1 MYLGRTLLE
10 YHLRFYL
17 NHCREAIGSLEIIL
31 TYDDRVVSMAKNCL
45 VVDDSKIV
53 RVMARKILEGLGFE
67 VFDAENGQEAL
78 DFCLKSPPDCV
89 LLDWN
94 MPVMSGLDFLKKI
107 RAEAVGKNMKV
118 IFCTTK
124 TDADSVKQGMAAGA
138 NEYIMKPFDEGVIKS
153 KLSEIGL
160 I

>member
-1 MYLGRTLLE
+1 
-10 YHLRFYL
+10 
-17 NHCREAIGSLEIIL
+17 
-31 TYDDRVVSMAKNCL
+31 MAKNCL

-107 RAEAVGKNMKV
+107 RAEAVGKNIKV

>member
-1 MYLGRTLLE
+1 
-10 YHLRFYL
+10 
-17 NHCREAIGSLEIIL
+17 
-31 TYDDRVVSMAKNCL
+31 MAKTCL

-78 DFCLKSPPDCV
+78 DFCIKAPPSCV

-94 MPVMSGLDFLKKI
+94 MPVMNGLDFLKKI
-107 RAEAVGKNMKV
+107 RGESVGKGIKI
-118 IFCTTK
+118 IFCTTQ
-124 TDADSVKQGMAAGA
+124 TDAESVKQGMSAGA
-138 NEYIMKPFDEGVIKS
+138 DEYIMKPFDEGVIKS
-153 KLSEIGL
+153 KFSEVGL